1 MTSDSKNETGEV
13 NKSKYISDPL
23 TLPTERNSVC
33 HNLKKNPEPYHL
45 DNEVSE
51 FGKPATAI
59 SPSDQR
65 HNFNTKVAGS
75 LAKWL
80 WLGLLATAGLQIL
93 SICLISFA
101 SLGIFNL
108 NINLKAIEEQE
119 VQSRVDK
126 AATLINDSSKTIYTF
141 LGPIAT
147 AVTAFYFSGLGSSS
161 KTNDENSENEKNE

>member
-1 MTSDSKNETGEV
+1 MTSDSKNETEEV
-13 NKSKYISDPL
+13 NKSKYISDSL
-23 TLPTERNSVC
+23 TLPTERNSVR
-33 HNLKKNPEPYHL
+33 HNLKKTLEPYHL

-51 FGKPATAI
+51 FGKPATDI
-59 SPSDQR
+59 SPENQR
-65 HNFNTKVAGS
+65 HNFNTKIAGS
-75 LAKWL
+75 LATWL
-80 WLGLLATAGLQIL
+80 WRGLLFTAVSQIV
-93 SICLISFA
+93 SIFLISFA

>member
-1 MTSDSKNETGEV
+1 MTSDSKNETEEV
-13 NKSKYISDPL
+13 NNPKDPSASL
-23 TLPTERNSVC
+23 ALPTERNSVR
-33 HNLKKNPEPYHL
+33 HNLKKNPKPYRL
-45 DNEVSE
+45 DEVSE
-51 FGKPATAI
+51 FDKPATAI

-75 LAKWL
+75 LARWL
-80 WLGLLATAGLQIL
+80 WLGLLTTAGLQIL

-108 NINLKAIEEQE
+108 NINLKAIKEQE

-161 KTNDENSENEKNE
+161 KTNDENSENERNE

>member
-13 NKSKYISDPL
+13 NNPKDPSASL
-23 TLPTERNSVC
+23 ALPTESNSVR
-33 HNLKKNPEPYHL
+33 HNLKKNPKPYRL
-45 DNEVSE
+45 DEVSE
-51 FGKPATAI
+51 FDKPDTDI
-59 SPSDQR
+59 SPPEQR
-65 HNFNTKVAGS
+65 RNFNTRVAGF
-75 LAKWL
+75 LATWL
-80 WLGLLATAGLQIL
+80 WIGLLFTAFSQIV
-93 SICLISFA
+93 SIFFISFA

-108 NINLKAIEEQE
+108 NINLKAIKEQE

-161 KTNDENSENEKNE
+161 KTNDENSENERNE

>member
-13 NKSKYISDPL
+13 NKPKDLSASL
-23 TLPTERNSVC
+23 ALPTQGHSV
-33 HNLKKNPEPYHL
+33 HHLLKKNPDAYRL
-45 DNEVSE
+45 DNEVSA

-75 LAKWL
+75 LATWL
-80 WLGLLATAGLQIL
+80 WIGLLFTAFSQIV
-93 SICLISFA
+93 SIFFISFA